1 MSYSWDFRVIG
12 VYDIVRSEG
21 HRQAPKQEKMK
32 KVDLTVHQVGG
43 YATQKEFMSL

>member
-1 MSYSWDFRVIG
+1 MCYSCDFKVIG
-12 VYDIVRSEG
+12 VCDIVRSE

-32 KVDLTVHQVGG
+32 NVGLTVHQVGG